1 MLSRAACCAC
11 AAWSLAVKFS
21 KIKSVADSM
30 RQFLGAD
37 NFAIAWGKVSI
48 NQGCAGMD
56 GETLA

>member
-1 MLSRAACCAC
+1 
-11 AAWSLAVKFS
+11 LAVKFS
-21 KIKSVADSM
+21 RIKSVADSM